1 MLNKNVKNCI
11 SDINSARKRLPLL
24 RILTV
29 SPQLHL
35 LFADDG
41 ANLDYDDNDLV
52 LYSGK
57 DFGRNR
63 YQDQADY
70 LIQMHHSFFKIDT
83 D

>member
-1 MLNKNVKNCI
+1 MPDKNVKNCI

-29 SPQLHL
+29 SPQLLL

-41 ANLDYDDNDLV
+41 ANLDYDGDDLV
-52 LYSGK
+52 QHLGMELV
-57 DFGRNR
+57 RNC

-70 LIQMHHSFFKIDT
+70 LIQMHHSF
-83 D
+83 

>member
-1 MLNKNVKNCI
+1 MLDKNVKNCI

-29 SPQLHL
+29 SPQLLL

-41 ANLDYDDNDLV
+41 ANLDYDGNDLV
-52 LYSGK
+52 LNLEM
-57 DFGRNR
+57 DFGWNF

-70 LIQMHHSFFKIDT
+70 LIQMHHSF
-83 D
+83 